1 MSKVRVAKAINALI
15 DEESRCRQLR
25 TNDISDG
32 SHTFG
37 ELYNHRMMLFALFL
51 NEHPTISWKAKM
63 HDDGSMYPGYFIVG
77 IDTPEGQ
84 YSYHYQLSDW
94 GYFNVPVLKNAP
106 KYDGHKPSDITR
118 LLSVK
123 RKREVIIND

>member
-1 MSKVRVAKAINALI
+1 MSKRRVAKAINDLI
-15 DEESRCRQLR
+15 SAEETCKQLR

-37 ELYNHRMMLFALFL
+37 ELYNHRMILFSLFL
-51 NEHPTISWKAKM
+51 NEHPTISWKAKA
-63 HDDGSMYPGYFIVG
+63 HSDGSMYPGYFIVG
-77 IDTPEGQ
+77 INTPQGQ

-94 GYFNVPVLKNAP
+94 DYFNVPVLRHAP
-106 KYDGHKPSDITR
+106 EYDGHKPSDIGR

-123 RKREVIIND
+123 ETKEG